1 MTAFAI
7 TNHENLRY
15 WTISAGIVVL
25 MHGAIAAAVLS
36 WRNATAPME
45 RPGPVVIDLAPIPA
59 APPADQGTVPPAAA
73 SVPSLAQSNQPFERV
88 EENKERTAARS
99 EQKAGPFEEAPSASA
114 PVTLAPPEE
123 PQTRAAT
130 GGAVPGAASSYQNE
144 PIDTR
149 IGEPRRFKNPARAS
163 DWKKAITDHPSSA
176 AGPSR
181 NFGARLAARGPAAPG
196 DATGGSA
203 RNSVGVL
210 TQDISGVASS
220 KAISGAEGAKNA
232 LGIAATTGNN
242 AVASNPGIATNAIG
256 LAVPLRVSSPKTNS
270 RQHGSVGLLAFGEA
284 TPNGVING
292 TAMVRP
298 ASATAAI
305 GGPAKNVGGVINGT
319 MIRPR

>member
-7 TNHENLRY
+7 TNQPNLRH

-25 MHGAIAAAVLS
+25 VHGAIAAAVLS
-36 WRNATAPME
+36 WRNATAPMG
-45 RPGPVVIDLAPIPA
+45 RPGPVVIELAPMPA
-59 APPADQGTVPPAAA
+59 APPADQATVPPATAP
-73 SVPSLAQSNQPFERV
+73 VPSVAQPNQPLERV

-99 EQKAGPFEEAPSASA
+99 DQTTGPFEEAPSASA

-123 PQTRAAT
+123 PQTRAAR
-130 GGAVPGAASSYQNE
+130 GGAAPGAASSYQNE

-149 IGEPRRFKNPARAS
+149 IGEPRRFKNATRAS
-163 DWKKAITDHPSSA
+163 DWKKAITGHPSSA

-181 NFGARLAARGPAAPG
+181 NFGARLAARGPAASG
-196 DATGGSA
+196 DVTGSPA
-203 RNSVGVL
+203 RSSVGML
-210 TQDISGVASS
+210 TQDISGVGSS
-220 KAISGAEGAKNA
+220 KPINGAEAVKNA
-232 LGIAATTGNN
+232 VGIAATTGNN
-242 AVASNPGIATNAIG
+242 AIGSNPGTATNAIG
-256 LAVPLRVSSPKTNS
+256 LAVPLRASLPKTNS
-270 RQHGSVGLLAFGEA
+270 RHGSVGLLASSDA

-319 MIRPR
+319 TIRPK

>member
-1 MTAFAI
+1 MTAFAT

-25 MHGAIAAAVLS
+25 MHAAISAAVLS
-36 WRNATAPME
+36 WRNATAPAE
-45 RPGPVVIDLAPIPA
+45 RPGPVVIELAPMPA
-59 APPADQGTVPPAAA
+59 APPAEQAILPPAAA
-73 SVPSLAQSNQPFERV
+73 PVPSLAAPSQPLERV
-88 EENKERTAARS
+88 EQNNERTAARG
-99 EQKAGPFEEAPSASA
+99 EQKAGPFEETPSASA
-114 PVTLAPPEE
+114 PVTLSPPEE

-130 GGAVPGAASSYQNE
+130 VGAVPGASSYQNE

-149 IGEPRRFKNPARAS
+149 IGEPRHFKNPARAS
-163 DWKKAITDHPSSA
+163 DWKKAITGHPSSA

-181 NFGARLAARGPAAPG
+181 NFGARLAARGPAASG

-203 RNSVGVL
+203 RNAVGML

-232 LGIAATTGNN
+232 VGIAATTGNN
-242 AVASNPGIATNAIG
+242 AVASNPGTATNAIG
-256 LAVPLRVSSPKTNS
+256 LAVPLRASSPKTNS
-270 RQHGSVGLLAFGEA
+270 RQHGSVGLLASGDA

-298 ASATAAI
+298 ASGTAAI

-319 MIRPR
+319 TIRPR